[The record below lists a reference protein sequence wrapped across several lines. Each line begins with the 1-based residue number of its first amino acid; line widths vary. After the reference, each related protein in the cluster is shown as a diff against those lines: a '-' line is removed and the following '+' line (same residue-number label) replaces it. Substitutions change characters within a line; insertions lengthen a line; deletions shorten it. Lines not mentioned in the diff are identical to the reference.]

1 MFFLNVSQMGNWVA
15 KVWLKKVMTEAG
27 EVCQV
32 GNCFLHKVSDSV
44 AMQVLAEVRLW
55 WQAPPILARETSERL
70 NLLTSQSKL
79 GSSRFRERLNKK
91 DNTSGNEGRHRHQS
105 LYTCPHVCT
114 RACTRTHNKLRNWA
128 LYLILI
134 NLNFKNGHLDFAIIK
149 LWNNLGMWH

>member
-32 GNCFLHKVSDSV
+32 RKCFLHKVNDSV

-55 WQAPPILARETSERL
+55 WQAPPRETSERL

-91 DNTSGNEGRHRHQS
+91 DNTSNEGRHRHQS